1 MDTPDAKKI
10 AARVRAIRQERGWTQ
25 RMLDYR
31 ASLSRGYSSK
41 LENGLIENPGVLNLQ
56 SICKALQV
64 PLSWVLVDDER
75 TEAAL
80 PDLTYPELADVTAHL
95 VAIQENDPERLVA
108 LRTIILD
115 VREQAELKG
124 KRKSRST

>member
-1 MDTPDAKKI
+1 MVDF
-10 AARVRAIRQERGWTQ
+10 
-25 RMLDYR
+25 R
-31 ASLSRGYSSK
+31 ASISRGYCSK
-41 LENGLIENPGVLNLQ
+41 LENGLIENPGILNLQ
-56 SICKALQV
+56 SICRVLQI
-64 PLSWVLVDDER
+64 PLSWVLVDDDR
-75 TEAAL
+75 TESAL
-80 PDLTYPELADVTAHL
+80 PPLTYPELEDVTANL